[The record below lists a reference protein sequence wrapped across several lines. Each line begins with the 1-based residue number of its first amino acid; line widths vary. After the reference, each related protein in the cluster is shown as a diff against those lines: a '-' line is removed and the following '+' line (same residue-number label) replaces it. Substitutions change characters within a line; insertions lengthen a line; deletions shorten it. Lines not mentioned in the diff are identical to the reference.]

1 MHDPEGSR
9 LAPEARHGDA
19 SGQDRMGTH
28 GCGVA
33 EAVMFP
39 LDRHHDHRRASRRGL
54 LLHCAGT
61 WRSRL
66 RGDGPAMF
74 GPVISQV
81 WVPERAGIS
90 SRPWRPEAPADRT
103 PPPLRWTFPA
113 IDLWPSA
120 PGWSPTLSEFAPV
133 TNARPDP
140 PEMETFL
147 DPQGRLITRP
157 AIRHSSLRM
166 IRWLRP
172 VYASECSAGTAGRSV
187 VLDLLIDSSGQPVEV
202 KVVQSSGQSE
212 LDDAGLGAAR
222 EWRFAPPLWQSR
234 PVQTRGRIELRFNC

>member
-1 MHDPEGSR
+1 MAMHQGKTEW
-9 LAPEARHGDA
+9 APTGA
-19 SGQDRMGTH
+19 
-28 GCGVA
+28 
-33 EAVMFP
+33 
-39 LDRHHDHRRASRRGL
+39 GL
-54 LLHCAGT
+54 LRPSCSHLIVITIIVVLHAAVFYFVA
-61 WRSRL
+61 
-66 RGDGPAMF
+66 RGHGARDLGADGPAMF
-74 GPVISQV
+74 GPVISRV

-90 SRPWRPEAPADRT
+90 SRPWRPEPPADRT
-103 PPPLRWTFPA
+103 PPPARWTFPA

-120 PGWSPTLSEFAPV
+120 PGWTPTLSEFAPV

-140 PEMETFL
+140 QAM
-147 DPQGRLITRP
+147 
-157 AIRHSSLRM
+157 RHSSLRM

-202 KVVQSSGQSE
+202 KVVRSSGQSE